1 MLQKSSGFQKG
12 RVKTGGRKK
21 GVPNKFTGDLNEA
34 ILEAA
39 SSAGGKEGSLGYFKK
54 MAIEN
59 PALFLRLIGKL
70 LPRPRKVK
78 DPALKNWTGCQ

>member
-1 MLQKSSGFQKG
+1 MLQKSRQSGFQKG

-21 GVPNKFTGDLNEA
+21 GVPNKFTGQVNEA

-39 SSAGGKEGSLGYFKK
+39 SIAGGKEGALGYFKT

-70 LPRPRKVK
+70 LPRPRRVK
-78 DPALKNWTGCQ
+78 DPALKN